1 MAYNNECNEDEAP
14 ISSFSNFPGETTPF
28 GMRTITAT
36 TAEQVELE
44 TDETLVQ
51 TEKNVTLCWG
61 VLEGTGNMGTENC
74 ESSSN
79 GQLEEGIGEVVIT
92 SNRVCWLGPS
102 SSTEIDIPYIV
113 LHAVSRDPATFPKPC
128 VYCQLGEDEELREAY
143 FVPEREER
151 VEPLFEAL
159 CRAAALCYPDN
170 DVSSEDGDDD
180 VDEIR
185 NEEILRHLDN
195 VLTLGPYSNGHV
207 GGQFDDARGEES
219 DGDNPV
225 DDEFR
230 Q

>member
-1 MAYNNECNEDEAP
+1 MAYNNECNEDETP
-14 ISSFSNFPGETTPF
+14 VSSFSNFPGETTPF
-28 GMRTITAT
+28 GMRSISAT

-44 TDETLVQ
+44 TDETLIQ
-51 TEKNVTLCWG
+51 TEQNVALCWG
-61 VLEGTGNMGTENC
+61 VVEGTGSMGTEKC

-79 GQLEEGIGEVVIT
+79 GRLEEGVGEVVIT

-113 LHAVSRDPATFPKPC
+113 LHAVSRDPETFPKPC
-128 VYCQLGEDEELREAY
+128 VYCQLGEDEELREVY

-151 VEPLFEAL
+151 LEPLFEAL
-159 CRAAALCYPDN
+159 CRAAALCCPDN
-170 DVSSEDGDDD
+170 DVPSEDGDD

-185 NEEILRHLDN
+185 NEEVLRHLDN
-195 VLTLGPYSNGHV
+195 VLTFGPYVDGHIN
-207 GGQFDDARGEES
+207 GQFDDDRGEEI